1 MLRRSRERFRH
12 ASRRAR
18 EAAPILVAV
27 AKAGKQTE
35 QPMEEALH
43 SKSPQAVKAQGLR
56 TC

>member
-1 MLRRSRERFRH
+1 MACYAWSRSNSVVE
-12 ASRRAR
+12 RAR

-27 AKAGKQTE
+27 AKAGKE
-35 QPMEEALH
+35 AERPMKEALH